1 VVFNLGQPPQ
11 LMEDKGDLLIYLYLF
26 FCLLPFKIQ
35 NENGSIKSFSV
46 IISFF
51 LNFDPP
57 IQCIPI
63 QYQTNNI
70 RRNYTWERAMK
81 IDF

>member
-1 VVFNLGQPPQ
+1 
-11 LMEDKGDLLIYLYLF
+11 
-26 FCLLPFKIQ
+26 
-35 NENGSIKSFSV
+35 
-46 IISFF
+46 
-51 LNFDPP
+51 
-57 IQCIPI
+57 